1 MPGSSK
7 SRTTTERR
15 VAWIEEEIMEDPDDL
30 PRKMDWQ
37 PKNLD
42 ALSIDQ
48 LEEYITVL
56 EGEIARVRSNMAA
69 KRSDLGAAEAIFK
82 K

>member
-1 MPGSSK
+1 
-7 SRTTTERR
+7 
-15 VAWIEEEIMEDPDDL
+15 MEDQDDL
-30 PRKMDWQ
+30 PKKMDWQ
-37 PKNLD
+37 PKNLA

-48 LEEYITVL
+48 LEGYISVL
-56 EGEIARVRSNMAA
+56 EGEIARVRIDIAS

>member
-1 MPGSSK
+1 
-7 SRTTTERR
+7 
-15 VAWIEEEIMEDPDDL
+15 MEDQDDL
-30 PRKMDWQ
+30 PKKMDWQ
-37 PKNLD
+37 PKNLA

-48 LEEYITVL
+48 LEGYISVL
-56 EGEIARVRSNMAA
+56 EGEIARVRTDITS

>member
-1 MPGSSK
+1 M
-7 SRTTTERR
+7 
-15 VAWIEEEIMEDPDDL
+15 DDQDDL
-30 PRKMDWQ
+30 PKKMDWQ
-37 PKNLD
+37 PKNLA

-48 LEEYITVL
+48 LEGYISVL
-56 EGEIARVRSNMAA
+56 EGEIARVRTDIAS